1 MTKLDKEELSK
12 LTPDERIKK
21 LKKIEEEN
29 KKEIEEAGELIQKT
43 EAEIKSEN
51 IAESIKIPETKPIDI
66 EDLFKKEQN
75 LETTVKEE
83 APSKET
89 EEGPLYQLAQDYQ
102 EVKGMLYNSEDL
114 NENQLE
120 WIDQLGERVEKIK
133 YQSTS
138 DQLANLVVATKSI
151 VHKLKKYHSQ

>member
-1 MTKLDKEELSK
+1 MAKLDKEELKK

-29 KKEIEEAGELIQKT
+29 RKEIEKAGELIQKT
-43 EAEIKSEN
+43 EAEITREN
-51 IAESIKIPETKPIDI
+51 IAESIKIPETKTIDI
-66 EDLFKKEQN
+66 EDLFRKEQN

-83 APSKET
+83 APSEEK

-151 VHKLKKYHSQ
+151 VHKLKKYHQ